1 MSKIKKTKKT
11 IEEDYYEPRYHHF
24 KSRGPYPYSLL
35 FGYENE
41 VELSN
46 TEDSLT
52 DNAEKIINQYPFL
65 YAKNDASLNMGCEF
79 NTHPFNMNWFLKR
92 NKIQYI
98 RKLIA
103 EGFRAKRTCGFHV
116 HLSRNYF
123 TVNHQ
128 LKMVKMFYGY
138 PNFIAR
144 VSQRSAMFYCKSKI
158 ARDVRR
164 WIAYR
169 DDSVIT
175 PIDMKTLS
183 GCKNV
188 IEYQN
193 DEYVKYV
200 ALNFLPKKSIEVRI
214 FQGTVNKK
222 LILAYLEFCLSVTL
236 FTKDETFD
244 KVTPNGL
251 RKYVMKNRKHYKHL
265 IASGI
270 LGRKAKREYS
280 WKIAA

>member
-1 MSKIKKTKKT
+1 MRKKT
-11 IEEDYYEPRYHHF
+11 IEEDCYEPRYHHF

-46 TEDSLT
+46 IEDSLT

-65 YAKNDASLNMGCEF
+65 YAKEDTSLNRGCEF

-98 RKLIA
+98 RKLAA
-103 EGFRAKRTCGFHV
+103 EGFVAKRTCGFHV

-123 TVNHQ
+123 TANHQ
-128 LKMVKMFYGY
+128 LKMAKMFYGY
-138 PNFIAR
+138 PDFIAR
-144 VSQRSAMFYCKSKI
+144 VSQRSTMYYCKSKI
-158 ARDVRR
+158 ARDVRKWIRR
-164 WIAYR
+164 WIT
-169 DDSVIT
+169 DDSVVT

-183 GCKNV
+183 GCRNV
-188 IEYQN
+188 IRYQK
-193 DEYVKYV
+193 DEGGKWL
-200 ALNFLPKKSIEVRI
+200 ALNFLPEKTIEVRI

-222 LILAYLEFCLSVTL
+222 LILAYLEFCLAVTL

-251 RKYVMKNRKHYKHL
+251 RKYVTKNGKHYKHL

-270 LGRKAKREYS
+270 LGRKVKREYS
-280 WKIAA
+280 WEIAA